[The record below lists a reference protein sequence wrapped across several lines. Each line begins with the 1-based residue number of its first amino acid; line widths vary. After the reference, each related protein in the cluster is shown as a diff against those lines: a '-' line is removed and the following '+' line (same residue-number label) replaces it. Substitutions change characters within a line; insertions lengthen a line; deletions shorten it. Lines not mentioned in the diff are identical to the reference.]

1 MSSNPLLKSSPN
13 IACKESVYQ
22 RYDHQVQTNTVI
34 SPGADGALIRIKGNQ
49 DSMKVLHLVLKRKY
63 FERIYNKSKRVEYRD
78 FTSYWQRRLE
88 GKHFTHIKF
97 QLAYSQ
103 NPPTMLV
110 EVTDRNVVNYK
121 DDLAYAFDLGEIV
134 EVKNYRPPTK

>member
-1 MSSNPLLKSSPN
+1 MMK
-13 IACKESVYQ
+13 
-22 RYDHQVQTNTVI
+22 TNTT
-34 SPGADGALIRIKGNQ
+34 KNK
-49 DSMKVLHLVLKRKY
+49 KVLHLVLKTKY
-63 FERIYNKSKRVEYRD
+63 WERIHNGTKTTEYRD
-78 FTSYWQRRLE
+78 LTPYWSKRLE

-97 QLAYSQ
+97 QLAYSK

-134 EVKNYRPPTK
+134 EVKNYPPPTK